1 MLKKFKLKDTTL
13 LLVVLSIVFNLSC
26 ERKKIFPK
34 AKKKHYNT
42 IVIGANRFK
51 KYISLVK
58 DKKIAVVAN
67 QTSIVKTNSVSV
79 KNGLETFSFVDMHL
93 VDFLLSR
100 KIKVQKVFA
109 PEHGFRGKADAGEH
123 VKNGIDSKTKLPII
137 SLYGKNKKPTS
148 EQLKGI
154 ETIIFDIQDVGV
166 RFYTYISTLHYIMEA
181 CAEND
186 IPLIV
191 LDRPNPN
198 AHYIDGSILEKENS
212 SFVGM
217 HSVPVVYG
225 MTIGEYAK
233 MINGENWLPNNL
245 KCNLTVISLQN
256 YTHQT
261 KYDLPIKPSPNLP
274 NSKAINLYPS
284 LGFFEGTNVSCGRG
298 TEKQFQL
305 FGSPFLPKEKY
316 PFTFIPKPNF
326 GSKHPKH
333 NGKICFGKNL
343 TNESYL
349 NQLNLNY
356 LINSYKDSND
366 KNVFFNSFFTKL
378 AGTKKLQKQ
387 IEEGLSETEIRSTW
401 QKELNNFK
409 EIRKKYLLYE

>member
-1 MLKKFKLKDTTL
+1 MLKKFKTKDTIL
-13 LLVVLSIVFNLSC
+13 LALILCMFNLSC
-26 ERKKIFPK
+26 KEKKIIPK
-34 AKKKHYNT
+34 EKINFSNN
-42 IVIGANRFK
+42 IVVGADRFR

-67 QTSIVKTNSVSV
+67 QTSIVKSNTVFI
-79 KNGLETFSFVDMHL
+79 KNGEEIFSFINIHL

-100 KIKVQKVFA
+100 KMKVQKVFA

-148 EQLKGI
+148 KQLKGI

-181 CAEND
+181 CAENN
-186 IPLIV
+186 ISLIV

-198 AHYIDGSILEKENS
+198 AHYIDGPILEKENR

-217 HSVPVVYG
+217 HNVPVVYG

-274 NSKAINLYPS
+274 NAKAINLYPS
-284 LGFFEGTNVSCGRG
+284 LAFFEGTNISCGRG
-298 TEKQFQL
+298 TEKQFQV

-316 PFTFIPKPNF
+316 AFTFTPKPNF

-343 TNESYL
+343 TNELYL
-349 NQLNLNY
+349 NQLNLSY
-356 LINSYKDSND
+356 LIHAYKDSKD
-366 KNVFFNSFFTKL
+366 KTTFFNNFFTKL

-387 IEEGLSETEIRSTW
+387 IENGLSETEIRSTW
-401 QKELNNFK
+401 QKELEHFK

>member
-1 MLKKFKLKDTTL
+1 MLKKFKFKDTI
-13 LLVVLSIVFNLSC
+13 LLVLILCLFNLSC
-26 ERKKIFPK
+26 KKKKIIPKEKKIFS
-34 AKKKHYNT
+34 NN
-42 IVIGANRFK
+42 IVVGADRFR

-67 QTSIVKTNSVSV
+67 QTSIVKSNTVFI
-79 KNGLETFSFVDMHL
+79 KNGEEIFSFINIHL

-100 KIKVQKVFA
+100 KMKVQKVFA

-154 ETIIFDIQDVGV
+154 ETIIFDIQDVGA

-181 CAEND
+181 CAENN
-186 IPLIV
+186 ISLIV

-198 AHYIDGSILEKENS
+198 GYYIDGPVLEKENR

-233 MINGENWLPNNL
+233 MINGEKWLANNL

-274 NSKAINLYPS
+274 NAKAINLYPS
-284 LGFFEGTNVSCGRG
+284 LAFFEGTSISCGRG
-298 TEKQFQL
+298 TEKQFQV

-316 PFTFIPKPNF
+316 TFTFTPNPNF

-333 NGKICFGKNL
+333 NGKICFGENL

-349 NQLNLNY
+349 NQLNLSY
-356 LINSYKDSND
+356 LIHAYKDSKD
-366 KNVFFNSFFTKL
+366 KKTFFNSFFTKL

-387 IEEGLSETEIRSTW
+387 IENGLSETEIRSTW
-401 QKELNNFK
+401 QKELNTFK